1 MDDESPITLLRRET
15 RVSAGLVPLRLGGH
29 EIPPEF
35 DLLVNDEYILR
46 TAYGLAYHYRKG
58 EGVTVE
64 RQPGS
69 DPATELLFLNG
80 SVYAAVAAING
91 FLPVHASAVAHGGQV
106 HAFTGPSGAGKSTL
120 TAALGTRGLPLFCD
134 DTLILDL
141 SGPGA
146 IRCLPGHKRLK
157 LWPDAV
163 ELAGAAPQERI
174 AADLEKVFAE
184 PASGSVDE
192 MLPLAQLVFLEEGGL
207 GEGGPMRIEPIRGAE
222 RLLRLQDDHY
232 TQALFIAASRPNR
245 AERFAQLSRLAV
257 SMEMN
262 RFVRPRDRRQFG
274 AGVTMVENH
283 VRAMEDR

>member
-1 MDDESPITLLRRET
+1 MEEESPVALLHRET
-15 RVSAGLVPLRLGGH
+15 RVRAGTVPQRLAGH
-29 EIPPEF
+29 DIPPEF
-35 DLLVNDEYILR
+35 DMLVDDEYVLR

-64 RQPGS
+64 REPGS

-91 FLPVHASAVAHGGQV
+91 FLPLHASAVAHGGQV

-120 TAALGTRGLPLFCD
+120 SAALGTRGLPLFCD

-141 SGPGA
+141 SRPGA

-184 PASGSVDE
+184 PASGSVEE
-192 MLPLAQLVFLEEGGL
+192 MLPLAQLVFLEEG
-207 GEGGPMRIEPIRGAE
+207 EPMRIEPIRGAE
-222 RLLRLQDDHY
+222 RLLRFQDDHY

-257 SMEMN
+257 SMEVN

-274 AGVTMVENH
+274 DGVDMVERH